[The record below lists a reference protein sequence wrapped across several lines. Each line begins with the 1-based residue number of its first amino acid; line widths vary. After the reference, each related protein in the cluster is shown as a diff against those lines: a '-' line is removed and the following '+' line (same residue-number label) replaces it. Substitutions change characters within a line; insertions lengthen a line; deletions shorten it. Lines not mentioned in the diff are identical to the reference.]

1 MESTVRTTTD
11 EIARV
16 LQERYSCDLAEE
28 ANDACARLIFDA
40 VKTSYISLIEPAGR
54 LMPLLLSSRHK
65 PVSLMIAAL
74 FPIIYRELAKAD
86 DVPDILKFIPFF
98 DWDRC
103 KNARHGLVEAF
114 MSSNWRAGDLAL
126 TAYRCGDVG
135 KILERV
141 AKSPGGEEYLSRVE
155 NDLGRLSADVQR
167 FVGRTIDELRSH
179 RF

>member
-1 MESTVRTTTD
+1 SGLGRGVNAELASRNLIVFEKAPSAARQRIVQAVD

-40 VKTSYISLIEPAGR
+40 EKTSYVSLIEPAGR

-74 FPIIYRELAKAD
+74 FPIIYREFAKAD

-103 KNARHGLVEAF
+103 KNA
-114 MSSNWRAGDLAL
+114 
-126 TAYRCGDVG
+126 
-135 KILERV
+135 
-141 AKSPGGEEYLSRVE
+141 
-155 NDLGRLSADVQR
+155 
-167 FVGRTIDELRSH
+167 
-179 RF
+179 